1 MDSTSGVFK
10 SRRSGTYFF
19 SFTGLANFPASPS
32 PAYLGVQLYL
42 NGGDEIA
49 EGRTEE
55 AHIVADLKSQLTL
68 QLTLNLKKGD
78 KVWLQICCMSPGVS
92 LYDDS
97 AHFTHFTGIL
107 LEEEFVQKI
116 LSNS

>member
-116 LSNS
+116 IV